1 VKREFL
7 EKASL
12 VFSEDKDDK
21 KELRRLEEDRDRL
34 HQRIGEQ
41 SMDIDFLKK
50 NLKKVNL
57 L

>member
-1 VKREFL
+1 MKREFL